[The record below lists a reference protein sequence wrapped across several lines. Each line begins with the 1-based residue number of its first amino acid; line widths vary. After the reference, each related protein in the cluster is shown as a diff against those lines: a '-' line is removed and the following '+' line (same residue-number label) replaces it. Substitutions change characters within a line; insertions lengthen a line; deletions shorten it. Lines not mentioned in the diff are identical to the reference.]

1 MRPPSPPPFTPYSVK
16 GESVSTWPISMRGT
30 ACAGAAFL
38 L

>member
-1 MRPPSPPPFTPYSVK
+1 VK
-16 GESVSTWPISMRGT
+16 GEGVSTWPISMRGT